1 MYWELRM
8 LVSSVINYRVKSAVR
23 TFSGDDVQKESN
35 NCVKKPACSGIVFKN
50 IFKESKL
57 FDFFA

>member
-1 MYWELRM
+1 M
-8 LVSSVINYRVKSAVR
+8 LVSSVINYRVKNAVR
-23 TFSGDDVQKESN
+23 SFSGDDVQKESN